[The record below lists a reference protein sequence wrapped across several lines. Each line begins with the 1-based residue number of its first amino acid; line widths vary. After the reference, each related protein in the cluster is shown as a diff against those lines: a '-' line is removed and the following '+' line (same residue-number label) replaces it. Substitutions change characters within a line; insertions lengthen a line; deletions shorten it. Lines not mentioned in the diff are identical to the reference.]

1 MRIVFATGIMAIVYL
16 MALASTDP
24 WDTAAG
30 LLLGFG
36 VLLLFRDFL
45 FQGAPT
51 GPREFLRRAI
61 HFPRLVLAEAATI
74 VRGTVTVTRAVIAPH
89 PPEHAGFVEIPI
101 GERTPTGVIVSAW
114 LNTLSPGSVFIGT
127 DPEATYWSIH
137 ALDAADKD
145 AVREEAQQFYERYQ
159 RPVWP

>member
-1 MRIVFATGIMAIVYL
+1 MRIAFATATMAIVYL
-16 MALASTDP
+16 VVLASTDP
-24 WDTAAG
+24 WDIAAG
-30 LLLGFG
+30 ILLGLG

-45 FQGAPT
+45 FQGPSMS
-51 GPREFLRRAI
+51 LRDFVSRAI
-61 HFPRLVLAEAATI
+61 HFPRLVVAEAAAI
-74 VRGTVTVTRAVIAPH
+74 IRGTVTVTRAVIAWH

-127 DPEATYWSIH
+127 DPEATYWAIH
-137 ALDAADKD
+137 VLDAPDKE
-145 AVREEAQQFYERYQ
+145 AIREEAQQFYELYQ